1 MCKFVTPLFE
11 ILRSFGVFISAKCC
25 GSFNKFNTF
34 FLWSLDLA
42 SFFVNGFF
50 YTDHGKPFPD
60 SQTSYYSLF
69 EFLIHLSVNIFD
81 FDKIEAQN
89 QRLLDLRKKAVAEQ
103 KRVLRDQR
111 KAVLKEKKERSEA
124 EALKSAVKVS
134 LQPIVGTR

>member
-1 MCKFVTPLFE
+1 MEFGFSLFFRKW
-11 ILRSFGVFISAKCC
+11 I
-25 GSFNKFNTF
+25 
-34 FLWSLDLA
+34 
-42 SFFVNGFF
+42 F

-134 LQPIVGTR
+134 CSTYYWQEIGFFFDEFECSRYLFAG